1 MLVAPH
7 CRPHRITEEISS
19 FQLIVHA
26 ELRLAYLYQYYS
38 INKPFTSYHLK
49 NRLFCQGRAEI
60 QWERGG
66 SRMKL
71 ITMLITMGEAKYDI
85 LLFFD
90 IQE

>member
-1 MLVAPH
+1 M
-7 CRPHRITEEISS
+7 R
-19 FQLIVHA
+19 QLYQRKR
-26 ELRLAYLYQYYS
+26 EKTNTKQYYS
-38 INKPFTSYHLK
+38 INKPFTHLFK
-49 NRLFCQGRAEI
+49 NRLFCQGRTEI

-85 LLFFD
+85 LFFY

>member
-1 MLVAPH
+1 MP
-7 CRPHRITEEISS
+7 S
-19 FQLIVHA
+19 FA
-26 ELRLAYLYQYYS
+26 WRTS
-38 INKPFTSYHLK
+38 INKPFTHLFK
-49 NRLFCQGRAEI
+49 NRLFCQGRTEI